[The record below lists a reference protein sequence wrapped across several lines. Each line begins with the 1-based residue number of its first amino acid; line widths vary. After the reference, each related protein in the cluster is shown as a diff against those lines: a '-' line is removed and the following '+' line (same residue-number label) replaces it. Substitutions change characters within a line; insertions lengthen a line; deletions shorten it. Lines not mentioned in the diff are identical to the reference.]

1 GAGQLSRETALCA
14 ARSLCAYPNLPKYGH
29 NAKFDVEV
37 LERAGVPVEGV
48 AFDTMLAAALLD
60 KKKGLKDLAFYEL
73 KLPEPMT
80 DIEELIGRRGKN
92 QLVFADVPIEQ
103 ATPYA
108 AADADMTM
116 RLGETLAP
124 QLGEQPRANESF
136 RQLDAPRR

>member
-1 GAGQLSRETALCA
+1 MIRRPP
-14 ARSLCAYPNLPKYGH
+14 RSTLFPYTTL
-29 NAKFDVEV
+29 F
-37 LERAGVPVEGV
+37 RS
-48 AFDTMLAAALLD
+48 FDTMLAASLLD

-108 AADADMTM
+108 AADADMTI
-116 RLGETLAP
+116 RLVEALAP
-124 QLGEQPRANESF
+124 QLAEQIGRAHV
-136 RQLDAPRR
+136 